1 MKIGV
6 VTLFPEL
13 IEPSLQVGVIGAAL
27 KTGSFELTVVNPR
40 QFTHDVHKTVD
51 DRPFGGR
58 DGMLMLGEPLAK
70 SVELAK
76 AAMPDARVVHLSPRG
91 RLFTDRIAREWADEC
106 RDIILVSSRYAGV
119 DERFIEE
126 CCDEE
131 LSIGDFVVS
140 GGELPALLVID
151 AVLRHCPGVLGN
163 SASAEKDSFA
173 DGRLESAQYTR
184 PREWRGRAVPAV
196 LVGGDPKKI
205 AAFEWLSSMVAT
217 IERRP
222 DLAARLGRS
231 KMRLEWKLH
240 SKWLDRDDITVA
252 KRLQTFEAWLQ
263 GGLEEGGR

>member
-13 IEPSLQVGVIGAAL
+13 IEPSLKAGVVGAAL
-27 KTGSFELTVVNPR
+27 KAGSWELTVVNPR

-58 DGMLMLGEPLAK
+58 DGMLMISEPLAQ

-76 AAMPDARVVHLSPRG
+76 AKMPGARVVHLSPRG
-91 RLFTDRIAREWADEC
+91 RLFTDRVAREWAAEG
-106 RDIILVSSRYAGV
+106 RDLILVSSRYAGV

-140 GGELPALLVID
+140 GGEWPALIVID
-151 AVLRHCPGVLGN
+151 AVLRHRPGVLGN
-163 SASAEKDSFA
+163 SASAEVDSFA

-184 PREWRGRAVPAV
+184 PREWRGRTVPGA

-205 AAFEWLSSMVAT
+205 IAFEWLSSMVAT

-222 DLAARLGRS
+222 DLAARLDRAS
-231 KMRLEWKLH
+231 TREEWKAQN
-240 SKWLDRDDITVA
+240 KWLDREDPAVV
-252 KRLQTFEAWLQ
+252 RGLSVFEAWLKA
-263 GGLEEGGR
+263 GAR